1 MKIEDSFHRLAPLAL
16 ALTLAAC
23 ASIET
28 ATDTR
33 AQVLAQAQ
41 TLKQGPAQTPYKS
54 ITSFG
59 DGLRCMDNT
68 LLDYG
73 VRDVSVIVE
82 DILDETKK
90 VNAGTKDMLIS
101 ALSDMTKRSRAI
113 RPIAYGKDSGNTI
126 GFLFQAQQREPY
138 AVIPPFGVRG
148 SISQF
153 DDAIVRKNVDGGIS
167 IEPWI
172 NAGAAKSAQA
182 TVIGLD
188 LSMLSTADLAVVSG
202 VSSRN
207 SVIVIKDG
215 KGIDGDVSIK
225 KFGISFSVSVARQEG
240 QSQALRTLVELA
252 AIELVGRL
260 ARVPY
265 WTCLGASDS
274 DEAVGN
280 EIRDWYDAMAA
291 NPAELIEYHQRQM
304 RARRVYNGPVDGLVN
319 DDFKE
324 AISRYREA
332 LGHSREPKLTIE
344 FFRDYLRSDHRAMF
358 GKVEAVTSQ
367 APPAAAAASA
377 PKAAPAATLSL
388 KLESANGAARFAPGA
403 LVRLALQTSRDAHVY
418 CYLRDENAAIQRIYP
433 NRFAK
438 DALVSASSKLELP
451 GQQRF
456 QIVANTKGV
465 RETVA
470 CYAAERDVMA
480 DLPPAVSGTDFAPLA
495 LTSLDQIRNA
505 FAATTRNRFAEDS
518 FHVDIK

>member
-1 MKIEDSFHRLAPLAL
+1 MKPVLLPLAL
-16 ALTLAAC
+16 ALALALGGC
-23 ASIET
+23 ASMQSATET
-28 ATDTR
+28 R
-33 AQVLAQAQ
+33 RQVLEQAQ
-41 TLKQGPAQTPYKS
+41 TLKQGPAQAPYKS
-54 ITSFG
+54 ITSFA

-153 DDAIVRKNVDGGIS
+153 DDAIVRKNIDGGLS
-167 IEPWI
+167 VEPYLNI
-172 NAGAAKSAQA
+172 GAAKSAQA

-265 WTCLGASDS
+265 WTCLGANDS
-274 DEAVGN
+274 DEAVAN

-367 APPAAAAASA
+367 APPAATAAAT
-377 PKAAPAATLSL
+377 PKTAAAATLSL
-388 KLESANGAARFAPGA
+388 KLESANGATRFTPGA
-403 LVRLALQTSRDAHVY
+403 SVRLALQTSRDAHVY
-418 CYLRDENAAIQRIYP
+418 CYLRDENAAIQRIFP

-495 LTSLDQIRNA
+495 LTSLEQIRNA

>member
-1 MKIEDSFHRLAPLAL
+1 M
-16 ALTLAAC
+16 
-23 ASIET
+23 
-28 ATDTR
+28 
-33 AQVLAQAQ
+33 
-41 TLKQGPAQTPYKS
+41 
-54 ITSFG
+54 
-59 DGLRCMDNT
+59 
-68 LLDYG
+68 
-73 VRDVSVIVE
+73 
-82 DILDETKK
+82 
-90 VNAGTKDMLIS
+90 
-101 ALSDMTKRSRAI
+101 
-113 RPIAYGKDSGNTI
+113 
-126 GFLFQAQQREPY
+126 
-138 AVIPPFGVRG
+138 
-148 SISQF
+148 
-153 DDAIVRKNVDGGIS
+153 
-167 IEPWI
+167 
-172 NAGAAKSAQA
+172 
-182 TVIGLD
+182 
-188 LSMLSTADLAVVSG
+188 
-202 VSSRN
+202 
-207 SVIVIKDG
+207 
-215 KGIDGDVSIK
+215 
-225 KFGISFSVSVARQEG
+225 ARQEG

-367 APPAAAAASA
+367 TPAPAPAAAAAS
-377 PKAAPAATLSL
+377 PAA
-388 KLESANGAARFAPGA
+388 KLALDVDSATGAKRFAPGA
-403 LVRLALQTSRDAHVY
+403 MVQLTIQTNRDAHVY
-418 CYLRDENAAIQRIYP
+418 CYLRDENAVIQRIFP

-438 DALVSASSKLELP
+438 DALVSASSRLELP

-470 CYAAERDVMA
+470 CYAAERDVMT
-480 DLPPAVSGTDFAPLA
+480 DLPPAVSGSDFAPLA
-495 LTSLDQIRNA
+495 LTSLDQVRNA
-505 FAATTRNRFAEDS
+505 FAMTTRNHFAEDS
-518 FHVDIK
+518 FHVDFK